1 MAISVQD
8 LVRKGSENAII
19 NSLRTKLHGLPNFCG
34 FLREAYRHSEMVSFV
49 KQSRQRIVLSNYMC
63 VKRC

>member
-19 NSLRTKLHGLPNFCG
+19 NSLPTILHGLPNFCG
-34 FLREAYRHSEMVSFV
+34 FLREAYRHNEMVS
-49 KQSRQRIVLSNYMC
+49 
-63 VKRC
+63 